1 MSQAKISAIHSNF
14 LDYIVKQT
22 TWKQQCGTCIQVF
35 AFTNHVMQ
43 SSNIENKSKL
53 NLCNLD

>member
-1 MSQAKISAIHSNF
+1 MFQAKMGAIHSNF
-14 LDYIVKQT
+14 LDYIVKQI
-22 TWKQQCGTCIQVF
+22 TWKQQCGTWIQVF
-35 AFTNHVMQ
+35 AFRIQVMQ

>member
-1 MSQAKISAIHSNF
+1 